1 MDEDAIKTKV
11 EAYGEYL
18 DILQDKYNT
27 TLSEMN
33 EYGQLLD
40 ALDTNDFEASMEL
53 FNKALESYR
62 QNGDTVMAGKLQS
75 VLDLLNERAVDADN
89 WDEFADQW
97 ATEWEKEFASAK
109 QELIG
114 TATEIQNVNDAL
126 RNAKFENITNAISEL
141 DTAKGILSSIAD
153 LIQDEWLYDNGELSE
168 YGQAKA
174 ALLVSQLED
183 SQKKADAYLNLY
195 KEIQNNKDTYASD
208 KAYMEDLNNALQNY
222 YNTLGESAALENSIV
237 ELMKRSAQEEINNI
251 KKIIEARK
259 KALATKKEY
268 ADYDKN
274 IKNSQKEI
282 DSIKAQ
288 IDALENLSDSTDA
301 AAKAKLAQLKAE
313 LEEKENSLQETK
325 DEHTYSLQIDALDE
339 FVASLEDSLNNSTKS
354 LEEIM
359 KEYKDTIDNATEIY
373 KTSTDSV
380 NDTLEKLKEFYSG
393 AGTTTTVVS
402 EDTIPAAVAAYNLS
416 DSNSNT
422 KEDVNQVIKENM
434 AKAAELFEKFGYSS
448 MTEEQKHK
456 EFFPNLYQYTAQ
468 NFQVPPI
475 TIPNQF
481 VVPKPSIPES
491 VKNKE
496 VQPIVNNNYYDSLLK
511 VEGNVD
517 KNALPELKVLLEK
530 SFKYTSK
537 KLYQESIKRG
547 AQRPSR

>member
-1 MDEDAIKTKV
+1 
-11 EAYGEYL
+11 
-18 DILQDKYNT
+18 
-27 TLSEMN
+27 
-33 EYGQLLD
+33 
-40 ALDTNDFEASMEL
+40 
-53 FNKALESYR
+53 
-62 QNGDTVMAGKLQS
+62 
-75 VLDLLNERAVDADN
+75 
-89 WDEFADQW
+89 
-97 ATEWEKEFASAK
+97 
-109 QELIG
+109 
-114 TATEIQNVNDAL
+114 
-126 RNAKFENITNAISEL
+126 
-141 DTAKGILSSIAD
+141 
-153 LIQDEWLYDNGELSE
+153 
-168 YGQAKA
+168 
-174 ALLVSQLED
+174 
-183 SQKKADAYLNLY
+183 
-195 KEIQNNKDTYASD
+195 
-208 KAYMEDLNNALQNY
+208 MEDLNNALQNY

-301 AAKAKLAQLKAE
+301 AAKAKIAQLKAE

-325 DEHTYSLQIDALDE
+325 DEHTYKLQIDALDE
-339 FVASLEDSLNNSTKS
+339 FAASLEDSLNNSTKS

-380 NDTLEKLKEFYSG
+380 NDTLQKLKEFYSG
-393 AGTTTTVVS
+393 AGTTTDGSDLDLMPKTTAVVS
-402 EDTIPAAVAAYNLS
+402 E
-416 DSNSNT
+416 
-422 KEDVNQVIKENM
+422 EDVNQVIKENM

-448 MTEEQKHK
+448 MTEEQKHN
-456 EFFPNLYQYTAQ
+456 EFFPNLYKYMAQ
-468 NFQVPPI
+468 NFPI
-475 TIPNQF
+475 APTTIPDQF
-481 VVPKPSIPES
+481 AVPKPSVPES
-491 VKNKE
+491 VKNINI
-496 VQPIVNNNYYDSLLK
+496 QPNVTNYYDSLLK